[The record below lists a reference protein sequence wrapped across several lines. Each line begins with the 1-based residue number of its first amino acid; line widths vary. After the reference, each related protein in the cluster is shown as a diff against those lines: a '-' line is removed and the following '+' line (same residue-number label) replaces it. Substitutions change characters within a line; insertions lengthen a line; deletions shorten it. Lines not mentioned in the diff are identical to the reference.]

1 MADGAHN
8 KEMGKLNTGFIAYQ
22 DEEHGLGFKVA
33 QNICE
38 KSGGGRP
45 TRRSTT
51 TDTLSALISN
61 KASTAVIPLENDR
74 GGYDTATLSALL
86 DFKDYVV
93 TEERSD
99 HDNYC
104 LAAPATS
111 IHEIAQAAYPGTYDG
126 KAAVGPFP
134 RDKQLQNSF
143 RKRVEVVY
151 ASTDAFD
158 RCEATID
165 ELRAEGIEVRKINE
179 GTDPYREVL
188 TLARQGLDPE
198 RKIRTQIVENK
209 TAMFSDTT
217 AANFNKPL
225 IGVLLP
231 QDVAVGV
238 NSGYNNATGIAHGAE
253 FNGDYVILEDQLA
266 DRGAD
271 ISTRF
276 LVLERKKSPKL
287 NAAQKAPKP
296 LSPRAQLTKKFDNM
310 STRYGRALL
319 KVDTRGVK
327 TGNVADLTNMLIA
340 EGIHFRQIDLHERP
354 ETLPAII
361 EVELD
366 LQGHAGNVDEQK
378 KTLGKVWDKACNKSL
393 NHDPVLLAVYGSE
406 ESAFDGVVMPKP
418 PGNSLSNAIGIIATV
433 LILAGAAAIAWS
445 QFS

>member
-8 KEMGKLNTGFIAYQ
+8 KQMGKMNTGFIAYQ
-22 DEEHGLGFKVA
+22 DEEHGLGYKVA
-33 QNICE
+33 QNLCE
-38 KSGGGRP
+38 RTGGGRP
-45 TRRSTT
+45 SRRSTT
-51 TDTLSALISN
+51 SDTLSALITN
-61 KASTAVIPLENDR
+61 KASKAVIPLENDR
-74 GGYDTATLSALL
+74 GGYDTATLSPLL
-86 DFKDYVV
+86 DFKDYVI

-99 HDNYC
+99 HDNYS

-143 RKRVEVVY
+143 RKRVEIVY

-188 TLARQGLDPE
+188 SMARQGLDPD

-209 TAMFSDTT
+209 TAMYSDTT

-276 LVLERKKSPKL
+276 LVLERKAPAKK
-287 NAAQKAPKP
+287 AGGQKPVKT

-310 STRYGRALL
+310 TTRYGRALL
-319 KVDTRGVK
+319 KVDTRGEK
-327 TGNVADLTNMLIA
+327 TGNVADITNMLVEA
-340 EGIHFRQIDLHERP
+340 GIHFRQIDLHERP
-354 ETLPAII
+354 ETLPSILEI
-361 EVELD
+361 ELD
-366 LQGHAGNVDEQK
+366 LHGLSGNFDAQK
-378 KTLGKVWDKACNKSL
+378 KVLGQVWDKAFNKSR
-393 NHDPVLLAVYGSE
+393 NHDPALLAVYGTDT
-406 ESAFDGVVMPKP
+406 SAFDGVIMPKKS
-418 PGNSLSNAIGIIATV
+418 GSGMEGAFGVIA
-433 LILAGAAAIAWS
+433 LILVLAGAAALAWS